1 MLAPVL
7 GNGVNFMRV
16 MPVMSAVESNTR
28 TASYDE
34 LATII
39 EKARRFP
46 SARAPAAVHAA

>member
-39 EKARRFP
+39 EKAKAI
-46 SARAPAAVHAA
+46 SVGRAPAAVHAA